1 MFRSFITFLK
11 TPELRKKLVIVFLLL
26 LVFRLMATIP
36 LPNVNK
42 EQLNTFFEKYQVF
55 GLFNIFTG
63 GAFKNI
69 SIVLLGVGPY
79 ITASIIMQL
88 LTLIFPSLKE
98 MLYKGTSKERA
109 RFMQYSRILTVPLSF
124 LQGFS
129 FLTLLSRQKV
139 IVFNSP
145 WDFVNDIIIIIA
157 SSIFL
162 MWLGELITE
171 QKIGNGISFLIFS
184 GIVIDLPR
192 EIIATILTATTK
204 SLLNV
209 ILFFVLFLLI
219 VISVVYISLAERRIP
234 VNYAKQVRGTKIYGG
249 AATYLPLKIN
259 QAGVIP
265 IIFALSILMF
275 PQMFVYLFAKI
286 NNPFLLKLT
295 NFINN
300 FNQGN
305 AWYLV
310 FYFLL
315 VFIFTYFYTFVTFEP
330 ETIAENLQKRGGFI
344 PGYRPG
350 KTTIN
355 FLNQVT
361 SRITLFGAFFLGLIA
376 ILPILLQKFTGITT
390 MAIGGTSLLIM
401 VQVAIEI
408 MNAIESQLI
417 MREYE
422 VY

>member
-1 MFRSFITFLK
+1 MIKNLLIFLK
-11 TPELRKKLVIVFLLL
+11 TPELRKKVFIVFLLL
-26 LVFRLMATIP
+26 LIFRVMAAIP
-36 LPNVNK
+36 LPNVDKN
-42 EQLNTFFEKYQVF
+42 QLTTFFEKYQIF
-55 GLFNIFTG
+55 GLFNVFTG
-63 GAFKNI
+63 GAFRNI

-88 LTLIFPSLKE
+88 LTLISPALKE

-109 RFMQYSRILTVPLSF
+109 RFMQYSRVLTIPLAAF
-124 LQGFS
+124 QGFS
-129 FLTLLSRQKV
+129 FLTLLSRQGV
-139 IVFNSP
+139 IVFKNP
-145 WDFVNDIIIIIA
+145 WDFIVDIIIVTA
-157 SSIFL
+157 SSVFL

-192 EIIATILTATTK
+192 EILATILTASLKT
-204 SLLNV
+204 LLNV
-209 ILFFVLFLLI
+209 VIFFVLLI
-219 VISVVYISLAERRIP
+219 LIIISVVYISLAERRIP
-234 VNYAKQVRGTKIYGG
+234 VHYAKQVRGTKIYGG

-275 PQMFVYLFAKI
+275 PQMLSYLFAKTT
-286 NNPFLLKLT
+286 NPWLLKMI
-295 NFINN
+295 NFINS
-300 FNQGN
+300 FHQGSPS
-305 AWYLV
+305 YLIA
-310 FYFLL
+310 YFLL
-315 VFIFTYFYTFVTFEP
+315 VFIFTYFYTFITFEP
-330 ETIAENLQKRGGFI
+330 DVIAENLQKRGGFI

-350 KTTIN
+350 KMTID
-355 FLNQVT
+355 FLSQVT
-361 SRITLFGAFFLGLIA
+361 SRITFFGALFLGLIA
-376 ILPILLQKFTGITT
+376 VLPILMQKFTGVTT